1 MNDPRADAVVAAV
14 TARYPDARISVVPP
28 MDPDEIQ
35 IPDLLIVIPAEAT
48 EDATFARRREV
59 ERFALAETGAA
70 FTDGSM
76 PWVVMVLDPATAEEY
91 LKGPPWLRSP
101 ATA

>member
-1 MNDPRADAVVAAV
+1 MNDPRADMVIAAV
-14 TARYPDARISVVPP
+14 AARYPEARISVVPR
-28 MDPDEIQ
+28 MDPDSIQ
-35 IPDLLIVIPAEAT
+35 IPDLLIVL
-48 EDATFARRREV
+48 DADIERRREV
-59 ERFALAETGAA
+59 ERFALEQTRAA

-76 PWVVMVLDPATAEEY
+76 PWVVGACDPATAEEY